1 MVTKSMSIVIGTH
14 TRRSNNMSKKFVMIS
29 LAIIAIFGSLLTF
42 YASNLFFGDVSNFG
56 SGSPTIFAT
65 FPAMLL
71 GATLI
76 AAALFVVRFYQ
87 RPNSRKV
94 LCRNYIFIA
103 IALACF
109 GAIFAVL
116 GGVINYRGNFVKY
129 PFPGYLIIMIV
140 LDVLIIVCAALA
152 LFKVVLK
159 MPDDI
164 EKYKVKPLHVLHT
177 LGLFLLIAL
186 AFNRFGAFLLMPV
199 YVQWSSL
206 YMTFVYYLFLLIPMA
221 LLVIKVLGILGYKPL
236 FIPVIVVAVLNV
248 VLFAITA
255 IIGINDSAFISAVS
269 AAAPLERLGSMP
281 MEILIHFV
289 TYLGVS
295 IYYIIK
301 ELKAKKATN

>member
-1 MVTKSMSIVIGTH
+1 
-14 TRRSNNMSKKFVMIS
+14 MSKKFVMIS
-29 LAIIAIFGSLLTF
+29 LALITIFGSLLTF
-42 YASNLFFGDVSNFG
+42 YASNLFFSDVANFG
-56 SGSPTIFAT
+56 SGSPTLFVT
-65 FPAMLL
+65 FPALLL
-71 GATLI
+71 GAMFVT
-76 AAALFVVRFYQ
+76 AALFIVRFYQ

-94 LCRNYIFIA
+94 LSRNYLFIA

-109 GAIFAVL
+109 GVIFAVL
-116 GGVINYRGNFVKY
+116 GGVINYRGNFLSY

-140 LDVLIIVCAALA
+140 LNVLIIAGAALT

-159 MPDDI
+159 MPDDT

-177 LGLFLLIAL
+177 LGLFLLISL

-221 LLVIKVLGILGYKPL
+221 LLVIKVLGILDYKPL
-236 FIPVIVVAVLNV
+236 FIPTVVVAALAVI
-248 VLFAITA
+248 LFAVTA
-255 IIGINDSAFISAVS
+255 IIGVNDSAFISAVS

-301 ELKAKKATN
+301 ELKAKKAAN

>member
-1 MVTKSMSIVIGTH
+1 
-14 TRRSNNMSKKFVMIS
+14 MSKKFVMIS
-29 LAIIAIFGSLLTF
+29 LALIAIFGSLLTF
-42 YASNLFFGDVSNFG
+42 YASNLFFSDVANFG
-56 SGSPTIFAT
+56 SGSPTLFVT
-65 FPAMLL
+65 FPALLL
-71 GATLI
+71 GAMFVT
-76 AAALFVVRFYQ
+76 AALFIVRFYQ

-94 LCRNYIFIA
+94 LSRNYLFIA

-109 GAIFAVL
+109 AVIFAIL
-116 GGVINYRGNFVKY
+116 GGIINYRGNFLSY

-140 LDVLIIVCAALA
+140 LNVLIIAGAAIT

-159 MPDDI
+159 MPDDT

-177 LGLFLLIAL
+177 LGLFLLISL

-221 LLVIKVLGILGYKPL
+221 LLVIKVLGILDYKPL
-236 FIPVIVVAVLNV
+236 FIPTVVVAALAVI
-248 VLFAITA
+248 LFAVTA

-301 ELKAKKATN
+301 ELKAKKAAN

>member
-1 MVTKSMSIVIGTH
+1 
-14 TRRSNNMSKKFVMIS
+14 MSKKFVMIS
-29 LAIIAIFGSLLTF
+29 LALIAIFGSLLTF
-42 YASNLFFGDVSNFG
+42 YASNLFFSDVANFG
-56 SGSPTIFAT
+56 SGSPTLFVT
-65 FPAMLL
+65 FPALLL
-71 GATLI
+71 GAMFVT
-76 AAALFVVRFYQ
+76 AALFIVRFYQ

-94 LCRNYIFIA
+94 LSRNYLFIA

-109 GAIFAVL
+109 AVIFAVL
-116 GGVINYRGNFVKY
+116 GGVINYRGNFLSY

-140 LDVLIIVCAALA
+140 LNVLIIAGAAIT

-159 MPDDI
+159 MPDDT

-177 LGLFLLIAL
+177 LGLFLLISL

-221 LLVIKVLGILGYKPL
+221 LLVIKVLGILDYKPL
-236 FIPVIVVAVLNV
+236 FIPTVVVAALAVI
-248 VLFAITA
+248 LFAVTA
-255 IIGINDSAFISAVS
+255 IIGVNDSAFISAVS

-301 ELKAKKATN
+301 ELKAKKAAN

>member
-1 MVTKSMSIVIGTH
+1 
-14 TRRSNNMSKKFVMIS
+14 MSKKFVMIS
-29 LAIIAIFGSLLTF
+29 LALIAIFGSLLTF
-42 YASNLFFGDVSNFG
+42 YASNLFFSDVANFG
-56 SGSPTIFAT
+56 SGSPTLFVT
-65 FPAMLL
+65 FPALLL
-71 GATLI
+71 GAMFVT
-76 AAALFVVRFYQ
+76 AALFIVRFYQ

-94 LCRNYIFIA
+94 LSRNYLFIA

-109 GAIFAVL
+109 AVIFAVL
-116 GGVINYRGNFVKY
+116 GGIINYRGNFLSY

-140 LDVLIIVCAALA
+140 LNVLIIAGAAIT

-159 MPDDI
+159 MPDDT

-177 LGLFLLIAL
+177 LGLFLLISL

-221 LLVIKVLGILGYKPL
+221 LLVIKVLGILDYKPL
-236 FIPVIVVAVLNV
+236 FVPTVVVAALAVI
-248 VLFAITA
+248 LFAVTA

-301 ELKAKKATN
+301 ELKAKKAAN

>member
-1 MVTKSMSIVIGTH
+1 
-14 TRRSNNMSKKFVMIS
+14 MSKKFVMIS
-29 LAIIAIFGSLLTF
+29 LALIAIFGSLLTF
-42 YASNLFFGDVSNFG
+42 YASNLFFSDVANFG
-56 SGSPTIFAT
+56 SGSPTLFVT
-65 FPAMLL
+65 FPALLL
-71 GATLI
+71 GAMFVT
-76 AAALFVVRFYQ
+76 AALFIVRFYQ

-94 LCRNYIFIA
+94 LSRNYLFIA

-109 GAIFAVL
+109 GVIFAVL
-116 GGVINYRGNFVKY
+116 GGVINYRGNFLSY

-140 LDVLIIVCAALA
+140 LNVLIIAGAAIT

-159 MPDDI
+159 MPDDT

-177 LGLFLLIAL
+177 FGLFLLISL

-221 LLVIKVLGILGYKPL
+221 LLVIKVLGILDYKPL
-236 FIPVIVVAVLNV
+236 FIPTVVVAALAVI
-248 VLFAITA
+248 LFAVTA
-255 IIGINDSAFISAVS
+255 IIGVNDSAFISAVS

-301 ELKAKKATN
+301 ELKAKKAAN

>member
-1 MVTKSMSIVIGTH
+1 
-14 TRRSNNMSKKFVMIS
+14 MSKKFVIIS
-29 LAIIAIFGSLLTF
+29 LALIAIFGSLLTF
-42 YASNLFFGDVSNFG
+42 YASNLFFSDVANFG
-56 SGSPTIFAT
+56 SGSPTLFVT
-65 FPAMLL
+65 FPALLL
-71 GATLI
+71 GAMFVT
-76 AAALFVVRFYQ
+76 AALFIVRFYQ

-94 LCRNYIFIA
+94 LSRNYLFIA

-109 GAIFAVL
+109 AVIFAVL
-116 GGVINYRGNFVKY
+116 GGAINYRGNFLSY

-140 LDVLIIVCAALA
+140 LNVLIIAGAAIT

-159 MPDDI
+159 MPDDT

-177 LGLFLLIAL
+177 LGLFLLISL

-221 LLVIKVLGILGYKPL
+221 LLVIKVLGILDYKPL
-236 FIPVIVVAVLNV
+236 FIPTVVVAALAVI
-248 VLFAITA
+248 LFAVTA
-255 IIGINDSAFISAVS
+255 IIGVNDSAFISAVS

-301 ELKAKKATN
+301 ELKAKKSR

>member
-1 MVTKSMSIVIGTH
+1 
-14 TRRSNNMSKKFVMIS
+14 MSKKFVMIS
-29 LAIIAIFGSLLTF
+29 LALIAIFGSLLTF
-42 YASNLFFGDVSNFG
+42 YASNLFFSDVANFG
-56 SGSPTIFAT
+56 SGSPTLFVT
-65 FPAMLL
+65 FPALLL
-71 GATLI
+71 GAMFVT
-76 AAALFVVRFYQ
+76 AALFIVRFYQ

-94 LCRNYIFIA
+94 LSRNYLFIA

-109 GAIFAVL
+109 AVIFAVL
-116 GGVINYRGNFVKY
+116 GGIINYRGNFLSY

-140 LDVLIIVCAALA
+140 LNVLIIAGAAIT

-159 MPDDI
+159 MPDDT

-177 LGLFLLIAL
+177 LGLFLLISL

-221 LLVIKVLGILGYKPL
+221 LLVIKVLGILDYKPL
-236 FIPVIVVAVLNV
+236 FIPTVVVAALAVI
-248 VLFAITA
+248 LFAVTA

-301 ELKAKKATN
+301 ELKAKKAAN

>member
-1 MVTKSMSIVIGTH
+1 M
-14 TRRSNNMSKKFVMIS
+14 RRSSNMSKKFVVIS
-29 LAIIAIFGSLLTF
+29 LALIAIFGSLLTF
-42 YASNLFFGDVSNFG
+42 YASNLFFSDVANFG
-56 SGSPTIFAT
+56 SGSPTLFVT
-65 FPAMLL
+65 FPALLL
-71 GATLI
+71 GAMFVT
-76 AAALFVVRFYQ
+76 AALFIVRFYQ

-94 LCRNYIFIA
+94 LSRNYLFIA

-109 GAIFAVL
+109 GVIFAVL
-116 GGVINYRGNFVKY
+116 GGVINYRGNFLSY

-140 LDVLIIVCAALA
+140 LNVLIIAGAALT

-159 MPDDI
+159 MPDDT

-177 LGLFLLIAL
+177 FGLFLLISL

-221 LLVIKVLGILGYKPL
+221 LLFIKVLGILDYKPL
-236 FIPVIVVAVLNV
+236 FIPTVVVAALAVI
-248 VLFAITA
+248 LFAVTA
-255 IIGINDSAFISAVS
+255 IIGVNDSAFISAVS

-301 ELKAKKATN
+301 ELKAKKAAN